1 MRICLL
7 PHFQPRQI
15 GGVARHVLALRK
27 HLALRGH
34 EIVAD
39 PVQAD
44 LVHAHAAETTPVV
57 DVYTNHGIHPMKP
70 EMEPWKR
77 QQNNAIFSNL
87 KLAREVIAVS
97 HWTADQW
104 RHLVGRE
111 PHIIPNGIDLDEWRD
126 VPRGMWRAR
135 LRVDERTPIVL
146 WGKSRIDDVCD
157 PTPALEL
164 ALHCPDVLVVLT
176 APPKAFVHLPH
187 NARAVGPQAFSAMQ
201 ALLAD
206 CDVYLATT
214 LENHSVQVLEAMALG
229 KPVLGYDWG
238 GTAETVQHEVSGLL
252 VQPGHLDALAEAF
265 REAYDHREELGAAGR
280 EIVAERYRWDRL
292 IEQVE
297 AVYEAA
303 LTEKLAE
310 EDPHRPKASIV
321 IPVYN
326 KAPYVREAVESAL
339 RQQADFPYEVIVV
352 DDGSTDGSAEILEQM
367 AEEYPG
373 LVVIHQENA
382 GVAAA
387 RNHGI
392 RLAMGR
398 YICCLDAD
406 DMIDP
411 LFLERTAAALDA
423 DPGLGIVYTDM
434 LVFGD
439 WPDRGRWQHVVRADE
454 YEFERLKRRNFIP
467 CCNLFRRVAW
477 ERAGGY
483 KDINPSWE
491 DYELWLNMGKLGWY
505 GRRVPGPLFRYRKL
519 YREGRDFE
527 SKGQEWLL
535 RATINRLHRD
545 LYPPMVSV
553 VIPCYGQS
561 RFLKE
566 AIDSALAQ
574 SFPDIEVVVVDDG
587 NEDEEAEAIRRIVAE
602 YPAED
607 VRLIRHEEN
616 RGLATARNTGIEAA
630 RGTWI
635 VPLDADDVIE
645 PTFMEKCL
653 RAVALD
659 PRRFAYTDSLLWW
672 PNEGREQLLKAH
684 AYDFDELLRRITWPC
699 TILYAKDA
707 WRKVGGYKP
716 EMSDVGGWEDWEFAI
731 SLGEVGVC
739 GVRVPEPLFRYRQH
753 SKTQMRY
760 MAEERKERLRET
772 LRRLHAAV
780 YRGERP
786 MGCCGRGV
794 RTQPVNTAQAAA
806 NRDALAARANGDEVL
821 VKYVGDHI
829 GSMLWRAPSGR
840 VYSFSAVDSLRWI
853 PREDAEHFAGLP
865 DFIIVPE

>member
-1 MRICLL
+1 MKVCLL
-7 PHFQPRQI
+7 PRFQPGQI
-15 GGVARHVLALRK
+15 GGVARHVLALQR

-34 EIVAD
+34 EIMAD
-39 PVQAD
+39 PAD
-44 LVHAHAAETTPVV
+44 ADIVHVHAAETAPAV
-57 DVYTNHGIHPMKP
+57 DVYTNHGIHPLRP
-70 EMEPWKR
+70 DMEPWKR
-77 QQNNAIFSNL
+77 EQNDAIFRNL

-97 HWTADQW
+97 RWTADQW

-126 VPRGMWRAR
+126 VPRGVWRAR
-135 LRVDERTPIVL
+135 LGVDGRTPVVL
-146 WGKSRIDDVCD
+146 WGKSTVSDVCD

-164 ALHCPDVLVVLT
+164 ALRLPHVLVVLT
-176 APPKAFVHLPH
+176 APPRAFVHLPR
-187 NARAVGPQAFSAMQ
+187 NVRAVGPQAFPAMQ
-201 ALLAD
+201 MLLAD

-214 LENHSVQVLEAMALG
+214 LENHSVQVLEAMVLG

-238 GTAETVQHEVSGLL
+238 GTTETVQHGESGLL
-252 VQPGHLDALAEAF
+252 VRPGDLDALIEAF
-265 REAYDHREELGAAGR
+265 REAYERREELGAASR
-280 EIVAERYRWDRL
+280 EIVADRYRWDRL
-292 IEQVE
+292 IERVE

-310 EDPHRPKASIV
+310 ADPHRPKVSIV

-339 RQQADFPYEVIVV
+339 RQQVGFPYEVIVV
-352 DDGSTDGSAEILEQM
+352 NDGSTDGSAEILEWL

-392 RLAMGR
+392 QLAMGR

-406 DMIDP
+406 DVIDP

-423 DPGLGIVYTDM
+423 DLGLGIAYTDM

-439 WPDRGRWQHVVRADE
+439 WPGRGRWQHVVRVDE
-454 YEFERLKRRNFIP
+454 YDFERLKRRNFIP

-519 YREGRDFE
+519 YREGRDHE
-527 SKGQEWLL
+527 SHGQEWLL
-535 RATINRLHRD
+535 RAMVNRLHRD

-553 VIPCYGQS
+553 VIPCYGQA
-561 RFLKE
+561 RFLRE

-574 SFPDIEVVVVDDG
+574 TFPDVEVMVVDDG
-587 NEDEEAEAIRRIVAE
+587 NEDEEAEAIRRIVGE
-602 YPAED
+602 YPAQD
-607 VRLIRHEEN
+607 VRLVRHEEN
-616 RGLATARNTGIEAA
+616 RGLAAARNTGIEAT
-630 RGTWI
+630 RGRWI

-645 PTFMEKCL
+645 PTFVERCL
-653 RAVALD
+653 RAVELD

-672 PNEGREQLLKAH
+672 PDEGRTQLLRAH
-684 AYDFDELLRRITWPC
+684 EYDFDDLLRRITWPC
-699 TILYAKDA
+699 TILYAREA
-707 WRKVGGYKP
+707 WRKVGGYRP
-716 EMSDVGGWEDWEFAI
+716 EMSEAGGWEDWEFAI

-760 MAEERKERLRET
+760 AAEERKERLRET
-772 LRRLHAAV
+772 MRRLHAAV

-786 MGCCGRGV
+786 MGCCGGGV
-794 RTQPVNTAQAAA
+794 RAQPVADPAVVAA
-806 NRDALAARANGDEVL
+806 NRAAIEAGGNGKML
-821 VKYVGDHI
+821 VKYVGDHV
-829 GSMLWRAPSGR
+829 GSMQWRTPSGR
-840 VYSFSAVDSLRWI
+840 VYSFGAADPLKWM
-853 PREDAEHFAGLP
+853 PPEDAEHFAELP
-865 DFIIVPE
+865 DFVVVGE